1 MKKKRIAF
9 IQGNEACANGALLA
23 GIRFFAGYPI
33 TPSTEIAEVMARR
46 LPVAGGRFIQMEDEI
61 ASIGAI
67 CGASAAG
74 MKSMTATSG
83 PGFSLM
89 QENIG
94 YAYFTEIPILI
105 ANVQRGG
112 PSTGLPTKVS
122 QSDTMQTRWG
132 THGDYTA
139 IAVAPNSVK
148 DSLYQTI
155 RAVNLSEKYRTPVVL
170 LLDEVIGHMREK
182 VEIPDASEIEIIER
196 KMPAVSQEQFIP
208 YDNTED
214 GINPF
219 PPFGSGYRKHMTGLT
234 HDRHGFPTSE
244 PSLVR
249 ELLERLRRKIESD
262 TKNIMEFEEDMLDDA
277 HTAFVAYGIVAR
289 AAKQAVIM
297 GRAEGKKLG
306 LLTLKTIWPFPDE
319 KISQL
324 LSHVD
329 TVIVP
334 ELNMGQVV
342 LEVHRV
348 NNKGKKIVGLNKFD
362 GEILSP
368 TEILSKVEENL

>member
-1 MKKKRIAF
+1 MKKRRIAF
-9 IQGNEACANGALLA
+9 IQGNEACAEGALLA
-23 GIRFFAGYPI
+23 GVRFFAGYPI
-33 TPSTEIAEVMARR
+33 TPSTEIAEIMARK
-46 LPVAGGRFIQMEDEI
+46 LPISGGNFIQMEDEI

-74 MKSMTATSG
+74 TKSMTATSG

-94 YAYFTEIPILI
+94 YAYFTEIPII
-105 ANVQRGG
+105 IVNVQRGG

-122 QSDTMQTRWG
+122 QSDTMQARWG

-155 RAVNLSEKYRTPVVL
+155 RAVNLSEKYRTPVII

-182 VEIPDASEIEIIER
+182 VEIPSSSELEIINR
-196 KMPAVSQEQFIP
+196 KIPTVSKEEFVP
-208 YDNTED
+208 YDNTPD
-214 GINPF
+214 GINPL

-234 HDRHGFPTSE
+234 HNRYGFPTSD
-244 PSLVR
+244 PPLVK
-249 ELLERLRRKIESD
+249 ELLERLRRKIDSD
-262 TKNIMEFEEDMLDDA
+262 VKNIVEFEEDMLDDA
-277 HTAFVAYGIVAR
+277 RTAFIAYGIVAR

-297 GRAEGKKLG
+297 GRAQGKKLG

-319 KISQL
+319 KVSQVI
-324 LSHVD
+324 SHVD

-334 ELNMGQVV
+334 ELNMGQIV
-342 LEVHRV
+342 LEIHRV
-348 NNKGKKIVGLNKFD
+348 NNKGKQIIGLNKFD

-368 TEILSKVEENL
+368 MEILSKAEDVL